1 MNRQQINVKVKNIQ
15 KNIQVSREDDI
26 WYDIKKL
33 IYDKEG
39 ISEWQRKK

>member
-1 MNRQQINVKVKNIQ
+1 MNREQINVKVKNIQ

-26 WYDIKKL
+26 WYGIKKL

-39 ISEWQRKK
+39 ISEWRRKK